1 MFEPLP
7 DLSRARILV
16 SNDDGLDAP
25 GIKVLERIARTL
37 SDDVWVVA
45 PETEQSGAG
54 HSLTLHDP
62 IRYHQRGPRHV
73 AVRGTPTD
81 CVLLGVKLFTGDRRP
96 DLVLSGINRGGNM
109 GEDITYSGTV
119 AVAMEGTLLGIR
131 SLALSLPFADPDA
144 IPWDTAEAIAPDVI
158 RRACAVRWNRNV
170 LINVNFPDCAPEQLQ
185 GVRVARQ
192 GKRVGS
198 SRFSENLVERVD
210 PRGRP
215 YVWIGVEQITDLEGA
230 DTDLHAVAAN
240 HVAVTP
246 LCIDLTDEGTL
257 AEMETAF

>member
-7 DLSRARILV
+7 DLSQARILV
-16 SNDDGLDAP
+16 SNDDGIDAP
-25 GIKVLERIARTL
+25 GLKALERVARTL

-62 IRYHQRGPRHV
+62 LRYERRGPRHI

-81 CVLLGVKLFTGDRRP
+81 CVLLAVKLFIAGRPP
-96 DLVLSGINRGGNM
+96 DLVLSGFNRGTNM

-131 SLALSLPFADPDA
+131 SIALSQQVRDLERLS
-144 IPWDTAEAIAPDVI
+144 WETAEAVAGDVV
-158 RRACAVRWNRNV
+158 RRACAVPWNRDV
-170 LINVNFPDCAPEQLQ
+170 LINVNVPDCAPDAVK
-185 GVRVARQ
+185 GVTLARQ

-215 YVWIGVEQITDLEGA
+215 YVWIGVEQVRGFNGA
-230 DTDLHAVAAN
+230 DTDLHAIADGYVS
-240 HVAVTP
+240 VTP
-246 LCIDLTDEGTL
+246 LCIDLTDEGT
-257 AEMETAF
+257 MTAMGSVF